1 MIGFTN
7 YEVTMTV
14 IIVGPIILAL
24 GVFMGYTLRID
35 MPNLKERPKKKW
47 RLHYSLRVV
56 QYSCLL

>member
-24 GVFMGYTLRID
+24 GVSYGLHITNRYAESKGT
-35 MPNLKERPKKKW
+35 PKEKW
-47 RLHYSLRVV
+47 HWLCNPRGELYSF
-56 QYSCLL
+56 QQ